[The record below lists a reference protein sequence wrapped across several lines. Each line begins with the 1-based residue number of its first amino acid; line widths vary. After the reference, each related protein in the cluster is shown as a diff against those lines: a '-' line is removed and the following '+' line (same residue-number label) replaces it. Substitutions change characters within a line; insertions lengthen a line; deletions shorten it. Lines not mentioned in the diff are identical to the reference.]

1 MEGSWGELM
10 RFLRSLIIGLLSI
23 FPGTI
28 VGYIGWLA
36 TGASEDTYALEVMFF
51 CNVIPF
57 GFVVVG
63 FIWSWINGQEY
74 SVKIH
79 G

>member
-1 MEGSWGELM
+1 M
-10 RFLRSLIIGLLSI
+10 RFIRAVIIAILSI

-28 VGYIGWLA
+28 IGYLGWLA
-36 TGASEDTYALEVMFF
+36 TGSSENNYSPSVILF

-57 GFVVVG
+57 GFVFLG
-63 FIWSWINGQEY
+63 FIWAWINGEEY
-74 SVKIH
+74 GVNYR

>member
-1 MEGSWGELM
+1 M
-10 RFLRSLIIGLLSI
+10 RFIRAIIIGLLSI

-28 VGYIGWLA
+28 IGYLGWLA
-36 TGASEDTYALEVMFF
+36 TGSNESTYSPTVIFF

-57 GFVVVG
+57 GFVFFG
-63 FIWSWINGQEY
+63 FMWAWINGEEY
-74 SVKIH
+74 GVNYR